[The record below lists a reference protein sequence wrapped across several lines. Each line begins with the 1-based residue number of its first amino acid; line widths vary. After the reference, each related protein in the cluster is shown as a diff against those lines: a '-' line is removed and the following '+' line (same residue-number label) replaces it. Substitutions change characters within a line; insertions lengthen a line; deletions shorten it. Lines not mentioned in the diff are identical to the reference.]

1 MCSMDGSIWGTQ
13 QLFSNSLD
21 YIEVVC
27 GQSQFKFANKITRGF
42 SIWRIAVVNLQTT
55 KGKLK
60 PGQQYKLD
68 NINSGDDYWLIQEKT
83 D

>member
-1 MCSMDGSIWGTQ
+1 MFNGWLNFGTQ

-60 PGQQYKLD
+60 SGQQYKSD
-68 NINSGDDYWLIQEKT
+68 KINSSRKVLGIDG
-83 D
+83 